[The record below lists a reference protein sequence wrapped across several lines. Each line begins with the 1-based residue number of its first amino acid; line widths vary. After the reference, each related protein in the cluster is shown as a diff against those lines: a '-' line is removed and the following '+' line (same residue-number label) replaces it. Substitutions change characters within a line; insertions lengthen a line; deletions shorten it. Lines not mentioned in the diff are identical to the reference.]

1 VLILVSTLGSLLSF
15 ALLMPSL
22 FLLATIGFHRVRLA
36 R

>member
-1 VLILVSTLGSLLSF
+1 MGIRALSSLLSF

-22 FLLATIGFHRVRLA
+22 FLLATIAVHRVRVA